1 MSFLKK
7 LFFLLLA
14 ANAVIIGYDQ
24 YNGGHA
30 TQNIIQKLNQDNFYY
45 VLDQLKSPEKIT
57 PYVNNALTHLKDISS
72 PQKITSHINN
82 AFAQLKDINSFEDVI
97 QLVRGTAPS
106 KAALTYDGN
115 VLVLTD
121 DNFKLAIDGS
131 RPALVEFYAPW
142 CGHCKNLAPV
152 YAQLGDAF
160 AHQKDKVI
168 IAKFD
173 ADQHRNTGALY
184 EVKGF
189 PTLKWFPQGV
199 NSPEGVEDY
208 RGGRDLNSLASFV
221 REKSGII
228 PRIKAKKSDVVELN
242 SKNFHEVALNPK
254 QNVLVEFYASW
265 CGHCKNLAPI
275 WEKIGTAYSNV
286 ENCVV
291 AKIDADKERDIGTEF
306 DISGFP
312 TIKLFPAGESEPIPY
327 EGARTEAA
335 FIEFLNKHCK
345 AHRAVGG
352 GLQPT
357 AGRIR
362 DLDEKAIEFIKNP
375 AAREK
380 IHKEIADKV
389 KEHASRHARYYAK
402 VMEKILAHGED
413 FLHKERTRLANI
425 AKSEDVTNA
434 KLDDFN
440 IRKNILASFDK
451 DATPVEH
458 E

>member
-30 TQNIIQKLNQDNFYY
+30 TQHIIQNLNQDNFYY
-45 VLDQLKSPEKIT
+45 VLNQLKSPKRSLHTSTTSPEKIT
-57 PYVNNALTHLKDISS
+57 
-72 PQKITSHINN
+72 SHIDN
-82 AFAQLKDINSFEDVI
+82 AFAQLKDVNSFEDVI

-152 YAQLGDAF
+152 YAQLG
-160 AHQKDKVI
+160 HHCQI
-168 IAKFD
+168 N
-173 ADQHRNTGALY
+173 ADQYRNTGALY
-184 EVKGF
+184 GVKGF

-389 KEHASRHARYYAK
+389 KGHASRHAKYYAK
-402 VMEKILAHGED
+402 VMEKILADGEG
-413 FLHKERTRLANI
+413 FLHKEKTRLANI